1 MAQLPKVDASP
12 EEIKILRLGRKK
24 KVLSIRDANFWELE
38 ELMHKGALNKFFPKK
53 GRGAGWPHYTL
64 TRKARK
70 LLEYVDANPR
80 HKRHS
85 GNLQK
90 S

>member
-1 MAQLPKVDASP
+1 MVQLPKIKASS

-24 KVLSIRDANFWELE
+24 KVLSIRDANFWACE

-53 GRGAGWPHYTL
+53 GRGAGWPHYIL
-64 TRKARK
+64 TRRAHK

-80 HKRHS
+80 HK
-85 GNLQK
+85 
-90 S
+90 